1 MPYMDT
7 IACAILFE
15 ASISLAAPGVQM
27 EKLDLDEEL
36 KNGVKAWSRESCLKC
51 RHRLVAEWPRGDVDR
66 E

>member
-27 EKLDLDEEL
+27 EKLDLNEEL
-36 KNGVKAWSRESCLKC
+36 KKRVQS
-51 RHRLVAEWPRGDVDR
+51 LVQRILPKMPSQVWR
-66 E
+66 

>member
-36 KNGVKAWSRESCLKC
+36 KNGVKAWSRESCLKF
-51 RHRLVAEWPRGDVDR
+51 RQR
-66 E
+66 